1 MAVCEGII
9 IIIIIIIIMLSLA
22 RFFSAT
28 KLFYIQS

>member
-1 MAVCEGII
+1 MAVCEGI